1 MWYRRVQYRLHVRV
15 LVKVQIKIYK
25 VWECVRVR
33 TKQKN
38 YKSAIAGL
46 GAVHN
51 LKTMRVWFW
60 VRYSLVKGQ
69 TTSCGCRYDCRLPHK
84 MIEYVDHIIKKTTAK
99 WGAGAGAS
107 TIWKNI
113 LSVRVRWYCCFNSKI
128 VGPAAGSASVLDSKG
143 ESRTAGEGT
152 KLKLGAIRYGCEC
165 STAR

>member
-1 MWYRRVQYRLHVRV
+1 MRV
-15 LVKVQIKIYK
+15 LVKVRIKIYK

-60 VRYSLVKGQ
+60 VRYSLAKGQ

-84 MIEYVDHIIKKTTAK
+84 MIEYVDHIIKKKLQPNEAH
-99 WGAGAGAS
+99 AR
-107 TIWKNI
+107 
-113 LSVRVRWYCCFNSKI
+113 VRVQVQFEKI
-128 VGPAAGSASVLDSKG
+128 
-143 ESRTAGEGT
+143 
-152 KLKLGAIRYGCEC
+152 
-165 STAR
+165 